1 MMTNRGLVAFALLPG
16 ALLAEIVSIDFSVSD
31 YEGNPL
37 SDVKIDYYTD
47 GKLMVAR
54 GSGTGEYVEVN
65 MSLRMAA
72 ELKSGRRPR
81 GTRLA
86 AMVVFV

>member
-37 SDVKIDYYTD
+37 SDVKIDYY
-47 GKLMVAR
+47 G
-54 GSGTGEYVEVN
+54 
-65 MSLRMAA
+65 
-72 ELKSGRRPR
+72 
-81 GTRLA
+81 
-86 AMVVFV
+86 

>member
-72 ELKSGRRPR
+72 GRK
-81 GTRLA
+81 
-86 AMVVFV
+86 

>member
-16 ALLAEIVSIDFSVSD
+16 ALWAEIVSIDFSVSD

-47 GKLMVAR
+47 GKLIAPYIKTPIRHLSEVKSAR
-54 GSGTGEYVEVN
+54 
-65 MSLRMAA
+65 RQ
-72 ELKSGRRPR
+72 
-81 GTRLA
+81 
-86 AMVVFV
+86 